1 MRYWLLVLLA
11 LAPGLAAAD
20 FPQDRARKLYDR
32 GDFQGSLLVLLQ
44 LPRKDAAAHD
54 LIGRNYF
61 MLGDYK
67 RSTAALQEAVATG
80 RMWAGLVRTGRSAC
94 PPRPV
99 GDRRGGGGDL
109 GAGQQPAGRF
119 PARRPEC
126 PTTPSPCWLGST
138 SARTSS

>member
-1 MRYWLLVLLA
+1 MRYWLLVLLSF
-11 LAPGLAAAD
+11 APGLAAAD

-80 RMWAGLVRTGRSAC
+80 
-94 PPRPV
+94 V
-99 GDRRGGGGDL
+99 GDSDRHL
-109 GAGQQPAGRF
+109 
-119 PARRPEC
+119 
-126 PTTPSPCWLGST
+126 WLGR
-138 SARTSS
+138 AFGRRAEH